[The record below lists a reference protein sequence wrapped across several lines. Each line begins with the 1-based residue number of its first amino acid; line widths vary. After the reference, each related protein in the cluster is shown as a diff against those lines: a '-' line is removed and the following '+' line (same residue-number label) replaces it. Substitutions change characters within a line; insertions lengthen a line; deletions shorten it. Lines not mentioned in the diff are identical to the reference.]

1 MSKAPLRNVVYLNSS
16 HSLPSYLQALKRVH
30 WNFTSSAEQLKH
42 FINSHSGELTV
53 IIRADFLSLRAV
65 KSFAS
70 WAQQCARLNFI
81 FIAQTIENAAFQ
93 LADGSLKMVFLLEN
107 EGSRITLLIQRF
119 FEGKIVKAR
128 RQERQAVQSQ
138 VMLKKSV
145 FANHSPTGAGVQF
158 LREGQMNDFSQGG
171 AQISVG
177 EGGVRERD
185 FLSLMYQ
192 NRFGQWVSV
201 ESQVR
206 WVVSTSAGEQIIGVQ
221 FLAVSA

>member
-1 MSKAPLRNVVYLNSS
+1 M
-16 HSLPSYLQALKRVH
+16 PSYLQALEGVR
-30 WNFTSSAEQLKH
+30 WSYTTSAEQLKY
-42 FINSHSGELTV
+42 FINSHHGELTV

-65 KSFAS
+65 KAFAT
-70 WAQQCARLNFI
+70 WAHQSARLSFI

-93 LADGSLKMVFLLEN
+93 LGDGTSKMVFLLEN
-107 EGSRITLLIQRF
+107 EGSRITLLINRF
-119 FEGKIVKAR
+119 FSGQVVKCR

-145 FANHSPTGAGVQF
+145 YANHSPTGAGVQF

-171 AQISVG
+171 AQISVE
-177 EGGVRERD
+177 EGGVREKD
-185 FLSLMYQ
+185 FISLMYQ

-221 FLAVSA
+221 FLAVNA